1 MATAEKQKASGEEQ
15 LRRNG
20 MMAHLMEALEK
31 GTDIGHYG
39 RLVFAMVAHH
49 FMDEDALVGWLQ
61 KDKDFDEQDA
71 RALVLQ
77 VKGRDYNPPKRNK
90 ILDWQRQQD
99 FPIIP
104 NADDPD
110 EGNVYKDLDFPD
122 GVYDSISE
130 YYEEKA
136 EAQDD
141 GTDRK
146 AA

>member
-49 FMDEDALVGWLQ
+49 FMDEDTLVGWLQ

-99 FPIIP
+99 FAIIP

-141 GTDRK
+141 GPGPK